1 MLDIKLIRED
11 VEGVIRRLQTRG
23 GDYSYL
29 RTVYQLDEERRKNLI
44 KVEALK
50 TKETK
55 SRQIGILKREKQDIS
70 ALMQSVGTIGE
81 EIRY

>member
-29 RTVYQLDEERRKNLI
+29 RTVYQLDEERRKEFNQSRSTE
-44 KVEALK
+44 KRKKRKKPPNRYPEAGK
-50 TKETK
+50 AGYQ
-55 SRQIGILKREKQDIS
+55 RPYAKRWNH
-70 ALMQSVGTIGE
+70 
-81 EIRY
+81 R

>member
-29 RTVYQLDEERRKNLI
+29 RTVYQLDEE
-44 KVEALK
+44 
-50 TKETK
+50 
-55 SRQIGILKREKQDIS
+55 
-70 ALMQSVGTIGE
+70 
-81 EIRY
+81 